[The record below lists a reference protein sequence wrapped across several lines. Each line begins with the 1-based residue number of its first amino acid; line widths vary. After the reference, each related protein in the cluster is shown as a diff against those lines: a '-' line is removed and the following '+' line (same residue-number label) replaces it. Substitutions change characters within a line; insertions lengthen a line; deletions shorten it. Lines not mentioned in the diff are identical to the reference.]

1 MRTYT
6 YIFLLLFALTFLSC
20 GNSSEKDET
29 TTETTTSQSS
39 KKGDITVSKPQ
50 FDQSYMQLGK
60 MSEQS
65 FPDIVE
71 ATGMIDVPP
80 QNRAVIS
87 AFSGGYIKN
96 TPLLIG
102 DKVKKG
108 QPLVT
113 LENPDFIQMQ
123 QDYLENK
130 EQLTYLKSEY
140 DRQQTMLDEN
150 ITSQKKFL
158 SAESDYK
165 RALAMT
171 NGLRKKL
178 QLLNINVNRVEA
190 GDFTS
195 VVTVFSPI
203 SGTISE
209 VRVSTGA
216 YVSPADEIMQIID
229 TDHIHL
235 ELSVF
240 EKDIMPVKEEQPLE
254 FQIPESSPLSY
265 KGEVHLVGN
274 SISEKTRTIK
284 VHGHPVKDE
293 STPDFSVGMFVE
305 AQIIT
310 GEFEQMA
317 LPDEAVVSVDDTSFV
332 LVLNSQDE
340 NGYHFGQ
347 KEVKTGASYNGLTVI
362 ENFADFDKDSQFLI
376 KGAFTLITE

>member
-6 YIFLLLFALTFLSC
+6 YTFLLLVALTFLSC
-20 GNSSEKDET
+20 GNSSEKDESTRKT
-29 TTETTTSQSS
+29 TTTQSS
-39 KKGDITVSKPQ
+39 KKGDITVTKQQ

-60 MSEQS
+60 ISEQT

-178 QLLNINVNRVEA
+178 QMLNININRVEA

-209 VRVSTGA
+209 VMVSTGA
-216 YVSPADEIMQIID
+216 YISPADEIMQIID

-235 ELSVF
+235 ELNVF
-240 EKDIMPVKEEQPLE
+240 EKDIMRVKEEQLLE
-254 FQIPESSPLSY
+254 FQIPESSPHSY

-274 SISEKTRTIK
+274 SIDEKTRTIK

-293 STPDFSVGMFVE
+293 STPEFSVGMFVE

-310 GEFEQMA
+310 GEVEEMA
-317 LPDEAVVSVDDTSFV
+317 VPADAVVDVDDTSYV

-340 NGYHFGQ
+340 NGFHFDQ
-347 KEVKTGASYNGLTVI
+347 KEVKTGNTYKGFTVI
-362 ENFADFDKDSQFLI
+362 ENFADFEDNAQFLI
-376 KGAFTLITE
+376 KGGFSLITE

>member
-6 YIFLLLFALTFLSC
+6 YTFLLLVALTFLSC

-39 KKGDITVSKPQ
+39 KKGDITVTKPQ

-108 QPLVT
+108 QPLIT

-195 VVTVFSPI
+195 VVTIFSPI

-209 VRVSTGA
+209 VMVSTGA

-240 EKDIMPVKEEQPLE
+240 EKDIMRVKEEQPLE
-254 FQIPESSPLSY
+254 FQIPESSPNSY

-274 SISEKTRTIK
+274 SINEKTRTIK

-305 AQIIT
+305 AQITT
-310 GEFEQMA
+310 GEVEQMA
-317 LPDEAVVSVDDTSFV
+317 LPEEAVVSVDDTSYV

-340 NGYHFGQ
+340 NGYYFDQ

-362 ENFADFDKDSQFLI
+362 ENFTDFEDNAQFLI
-376 KGAFTLITE
+376 KGGFSLIKE

>member
-6 YIFLLLFALTFLSC
+6 YTFLLLFALTFLSC

-29 TTETTTSQSS
+29 TTEPSTAQSS
-39 KKGDITVSKPQ
+39 KKGDITVTKSQ
-50 FDQSYMQLGK
+50 FDQSYMRLGK

-123 QDYLENK
+123 QEYLENK

-140 DRQQTMLDEN
+140 DRQQTMLEEN

-158 SAESDYK
+158 SAESEYK

-178 QLLNINVNRVEA
+178 QLLNININKVEA

-203 SGTISE
+203 SGTISD
-209 VRVSTGA
+209 VLVSTGA

-240 EKDIMPVKEEQPLE
+240 EKDIMRVKEEQPLE
-254 FQIPESSPLSY
+254 FQIPESSSQSY

-274 SISEKTRTIK
+274 SINEKTRTIK

-293 STPDFSVGMFVE
+293 STPEFSVGMFVE

-310 GEFEQMA
+310 GEVEQMA
-317 LPDEAVVSVDDTSFV
+317 LPDEAVVSVDDTSYV

-340 NGYHFGQ
+340 KGYYFDQ

-362 ENFADFDKDSQFLI
+362 ENFADFDKDAQFLI
-376 KGAFTLITE
+376 KGGFSLITE

>member
-6 YIFLLLFALTFLSC
+6 YTFLLLFALTFLSC

-29 TTETTTSQSS
+29 TTEPTTSQSS
-39 KKGDITVSKPQ
+39 KKGDITVTKPQ

-60 MSEQS
+60 MSEHT

-158 SAESDYK
+158 SSESDYK

-171 NGLRKKL
+171 NGLRRKL

-190 GDFTS
+190 GDITS

-209 VRVSTGA
+209 VMVSTGA

-254 FQIPESSPLSY
+254 FQIPESSPQSY
-265 KGEVHLVGN
+265 KGEVHLVGK
-274 SISEKTRTIK
+274 SINEKTRTIK

-293 STPDFSVGMFVE
+293 STPEFSVGMFVE

-310 GEFEQMA
+310 GEVEQMA
-317 LPDEAVVSVDDTSFV
+317 LPNEAVVSVDDTSYV
-332 LVLNSQDE
+332 LVLNSQDV
-340 NGYHFGQ
+340 NGYHFDQ